1 MPRYTYVC
9 LECEKEIESIHTL
22 GEKIETCADISE
34 CTESAPVKKLFG
46 VVNIHRPNTDASPDR
61 VGATVK
67 RFIEDSRK
75 DLEQQKK
82 EMKKETKK

>member
-22 GEKIETCADISE
+22 CEKIETCADISD
-34 CTESAPVKKLFG
+34 CTKAAAVKKLFG
-46 VVNIHRPNTDASPDR
+46 VVNIHRPNTEASPKR

-67 RFIEDSRK
+67 KFIEDSRK

>member
-9 LECEKEIESIHTL
+9 LECAEEIETIHTL
-22 GEKIETCADISE
+22 SEKVETCTDISE
-34 CTESAPVKKLFG
+34 CVKAAAIKKLFG
-46 VVNIHRPNTDASPDR
+46 VVNIHRQNAEASPER

-67 RFIEDSRK
+67 KFIEDSRK
-75 DLEQQKK
+75 DLEHQKK